1 MDRITRRALELIA
14 ENGRGVA
21 ARLSAEFNITRQA
34 ASGRIQRMVR
44 DGLLLSEGTTSNRV
58 LNLAVLSRNQA
69 SYPIAGLSEDI
80 VWRQLCAPVVADLT
94 ANVRDI
100 WHYGITE
107 MVNNAIDHSS
117 SPWVNVGMTRT
128 ALYTTAWVSDAGE
141 GIFLKIQRAL
151 NLYDP
156 RESIL
161 ELAKGKLTTD
171 PANHTGEGIFFSSKL
186 FDAYDIRSGNLH
198 FRHDAGELEVLAE
211 SERAD
216 QGTIVLMRLANDS
229 PRTEKA
235 VFDQFSSPDEYTFD
249 RTIVPVRLAI
259 HEGEKLVSR
268 SQARRLTLRF
278 ERFKHVILDFE
289 GVNEIGQAFADEVF
303 RVFQTAHPEIVM
315 APVNMTPAVQA
326 MVSRAKARDSQP

>member
-1 MDRITRRALELIA
+1 MDPITRRALELIA

-21 ARLSAEFNITRQA
+21 ARLSAEFGISRQA

-44 DGLLLSEGTTSNRV
+44 DGLLVSEGATSNRV
-58 LNLAVLSRNQA
+58 LQLAELARNQA

-80 VWRQLCAPVVADLT
+80 VWRQLCAPMVADLPE
-94 ANVRDI
+94 NVRNV

-107 MVNNAIDHSS
+107 MVNNAIDHSGS
-117 SPWVNVGMTRT
+117 AWVNVGMART
-128 ALYTTAWVSDAGE
+128 ALHTTAWVSDAGE

-171 PANHTGEGIFFSSKL
+171 PANHTGEGIFFSSKM
-186 FDAYDIRSGNLH
+186 FDAYDIRSGHLH
-198 FRHDAGELEVLAE
+198 FRHDAGELDVLAQTE
-211 SERAD
+211 QAD
-216 QGTIVLMRLANDS
+216 QGTIVLMRLGNDS
-229 PRTEKA
+229 PRTEKS

-268 SQARRLTLRF
+268 SQAKRLTLRF
-278 ERFKHVILDFE
+278 ERFKHVILDFD

-303 RVFQTAHPEIVM
+303 RVFQAAHPDILM
-315 APVNMTPAVQA
+315 APVNLTPAVQA
-326 MVSRAKARDSQP
+326 MVNRAKSKER

>member
-1 MDRITRRALELIA
+1 MDLISRRALELIA

-44 DGLLLSEGTTSNRV
+44 DGLLVSEGATSNRV
-58 LNLAVLSRNQA
+58 LQLAELARNQA
-69 SYPIAGLSEDI
+69 SYTIAGLSEDI
-80 VWRQLCAPVVADLT
+80 VWRQLCAPVVADLPE
-94 ANVRDI
+94 NVRNI

-117 SPWVNVGMTRT
+117 SPWVNVGITRT
-128 ALYTTAWVSDAGE
+128 MLHTTAWVSDAGE

-151 NLYDP
+151 SLYDP

-171 PANHTGEGIFFSSKL
+171 PANHTGEGIFFASKM
-186 FDAYDIRSGNLH
+186 FDAYDIYSGNLH
-198 FRHDAGELEVLAE
+198 FRHDTGELDVLAE
-211 SERAD
+211 TERAD
-216 QGTIVLMRLANDS
+216 RGTIVLMRLVNDT
-229 PRTEKA
+229 PRTEKT

-249 RTIVPVRLAI
+249 RTLVPVRLAV

-268 SQARRLTLRF
+268 SQAKRLTQRF

-289 GVNEIGQAFADEVF
+289 GVNEIGQAFSDEVF
-303 RVFQTAHPEIVM
+303 RVFQAAHTNIIM

-326 MVSRAKARDSQP
+326 MVTRAKRREQQA

>member
-1 MDRITRRALELIA
+1 MDQIVRRALELTA
-14 ENGRGVA
+14 ENGRSVA

-44 DGLLLSEGTTSNRV
+44 DGLLTSEGATSNRV
-58 LNLAVLSRNQA
+58 LQLAELTRSQV
-69 SYPIAGLSEDI
+69 SYPISGLSEDI
-80 VWRQLCAPVVADLT
+80 VWRQLCAPVVADLPE
-94 ANVRDI
+94 NVRNI

-117 SPWVNVGMTRT
+117 SPWVNVGIART
-128 ALYTTAWVSDAGE
+128 ALHTTAWVSDAGE

-171 PANHTGEGIFFSSKL
+171 PANHTGEGIFFSSKM
-186 FDAYDIRSGNLH
+186 FDAYDIRSGHLH
-198 FRHDAGELEVLAE
+198 FRHDAGALDVLAQTE
-211 SERAD
+211 QAD
-216 QGTIVLMRLANDS
+216 QGTIVLMRLGNHS
-229 PRTEKA
+229 PRTDKA

-268 SQARRLTLRF
+268 SQAKRLTLRF

-303 RVFQTAHPEIVM
+303 RVFQTARPDIIM
-315 APVNMTPAVQA
+315 APINLTPAVQA
-326 MVSRAKARDSQP
+326 MVNRAKAKP